1 MKTAY
6 TTYSEVQYSS
16 ISKHANERKWIKD
29 KEELKYTW
37 NLSSSSLHYDTVN
50 FMVRHLVI

>member
-1 MKTAY
+1 MKRAY

-29 KEELKYTW
+29 KEELKYIT
-37 NLSSSSLHYDTVN
+37 NMESIIIIITL
-50 FMVRHLVI
+50 